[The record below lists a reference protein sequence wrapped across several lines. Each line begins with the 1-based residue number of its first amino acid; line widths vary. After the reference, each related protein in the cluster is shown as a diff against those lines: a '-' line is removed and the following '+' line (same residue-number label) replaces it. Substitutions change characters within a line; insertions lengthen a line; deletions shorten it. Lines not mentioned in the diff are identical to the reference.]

1 MDKKK
6 IDFLVELKIV
16 QVKNTKNQILD
27 NISKRLVEQEELLD
41 LDYER

>member
-27 NISKRLVEQEELLD
+27 NISKRLVE
-41 LDYER
+41 